1 MMDHEVIFDRVGRR
15 IGFYPRECSISSSS
29 ASSSSSSAFA
39 AATAAAASASAH
51 GLANLSA
58 SAVLGPDPCG
68 DHAAPPPLLRLR
80 LAAAHALHAR
90 SPLVD
95 LSLTLT

>member
-29 ASSSSSSAFA
+29 TSASATSAFA
-39 AATAAAASASAH
+39 AAAAASAASASASAL

-58 SAVLGPDPCG
+58 STVLGPDPCG
-68 DHAAPPPLLRLR
+68 DHAAPAPLLRLR

-95 LSLTLT
+95 

>member
-29 ASSSSSSAFA
+29 TSASATSAFA
-39 AATAAAASASAH
+39 AAAAASAASASASASAL

-58 SAVLGPDPCG
+58 STVLGPDPCG
-68 DHAAPPPLLRLR
+68 DHAAPAPLLRLR
-80 LAAAHALHAR
+80 IAAAHALHAR

-95 LSLTLT
+95 

>member
-29 ASSSSSSAFA
+29 TSASATSAFA
-39 AATAAAASASAH
+39 AAAAASAASASASAL

-68 DHAAPPPLLRLR
+68 DHAAPAPLLRLR

-95 LSLTLT
+95 